1 MDLRIEND
9 KIIFL
14 NNNKIMAA
22 NISKITIDATQQK
35 VWDTLT
41 RPEFVKLWQYGS
53 DLQTNW
59 EVGSKI
65 KFVTEWDGKVFEQ
78 WGTVLEFTPTEKL
91 RYSLFAPRPDLEDKP
106 ENYFEMIYSL
116 TTDNGQ
122 TILQITQVDNR
133 PNAVQEDEQG
143 EENPI
148 LKSLKQIA
156 EANR

>member
-1 MDLRIEND
+1 MV
-9 KIIFL
+9 K
-14 NNNKIMAA
+14 
-22 NISKITIDATQQK
+22 NISKITINATLKK

-41 RPEFVKLWQYGS
+41 KAEFVKLWQYGS

-65 KFVTEWDGKVFEQ
+65 KFVTEWEGKTFEQ
-78 WGTVLEFTPTEKL
+78 WGTVLEYTPTQKL

-116 TTDNGQ
+116 TAGNGQ
-122 TILQITQVDNR
+122 TKLEIIQEDNR
-133 PNAVQEDEQG
+133 PNAVQEDVQS

-148 LKSLKQIA
+148 LKMLKQVA
-156 EANR
+156 ETQ

>member
-1 MDLRIEND
+1 
-9 KIIFL
+9 
-14 NNNKIMAA
+14 MAI
-22 NISKITIDATQQK
+22 NISKITINATLKK

-41 RPEFVKLWQYGS
+41 KAELVKLWQYGS

-65 KFVTEWDGKVFEQ
+65 KFVTEWEGKTFEQ
-78 WGTVLEFTPTEKL
+78 WGTVLEYTPPQKL

-116 TTDNGQ
+116 TADNGQ
-122 TILQITQVDNR
+122 TILEIIQEDNR
-133 PNAVQEDEQG
+133 PNAVQEGVQS

-148 LKSLKQIA
+148 LKMLKQVA
-156 EANR
+156 ETH